1 MKADGFG
8 VAAVPAYEPANG
20 LRIALVTG
28 GTDGIGKA
36 IAHVLAEQGIGAS
49 SWSAA
54 MPARA
59 QPRYANCAGRPAM
72 TTSSSCRRTSA

>member
-28 GTDGIGKA
+28 GTDGIG
-36 IAHVLAEQGIGAS
+36 
-49 SWSAA
+49 
-54 MPARA
+54 
-59 QPRYANCAGRPAM
+59 
-72 TTSSSCRRTSA
+72 